1 MSPELRQKLKKA
13 LTGRTSVDMGQFQF
27 LNLERVRARAGADWP
42 RLREKV
48 YETSTQFIERRIS
61 PDDVMLRVQGG
72 FLIIFDAAD
81 VEASDEMVA
90 AISGEL
96 NTFFLGQAELAEV
109 RAEGEARDV
118 PTHELLDI
126 VARSQPH
133 DTAPEPAK
141 SAETETIRAG
151 ESTPPWRAAPVQ
163 ARDDDERTRWVE
175 GPKPEPR
182 GRPSMVAGKA
192 SASGG
197 PRPSWDDIVFKPC
210 WDSRNSVIS
219 HSLCVARKVIDG
231 FAYYGRETL
240 SGTADRDQHRQL
252 DRAIALAAQRGFQ
265 RARAAG
271 RGSMIVMPVHYD
283 SLSSVSRRMEYFK
296 ALHPIPEPARKF
308 FLLRVDGI
316 PDGAPMAQMQ
326 EVFRSM
332 KHFGAYVLAHH
343 SFGSQRLDRFE
354 SCGIGVLSAETP
366 KRVNDG
372 GVSEKDLL
380 ACVDWVTAGRALTA
394 DTCLT
399 QISNPAL
406 VEAAMSAGGRYF
418 SGPVIGPETDQPAAA
433 RRLSLADILNPPT
446 DDEEGDDT
454 FEID

>member
-1 MSPELRQKLKKA
+1 MSPEMRQKLKKA
-13 LTGRTSVDMGQFQF
+13 LAGRTSVDMGQFQF
-27 LNLERVRARAGADWP
+27 LNLERVRARAGEDWP
-42 RLREKV
+42 KLREKV
-48 YETSTQFIERRIS
+48 YETSTQFIERRIK

-72 FLIIFDAAD
+72 FLIIFKAAD
-81 VEASDEMVA
+81 VEAADEIVD

-96 NTFFLGQAELAEV
+96 NTFFLGQPELAEV

-133 DTAPEPAK
+133 EPEPDPKKPAKVAPVRGGEQAPPWQTAPVKE
-141 SAETETIRAG
+141 
-151 ESTPPWRAAPVQ
+151 
-163 ARDDDERTRWVE
+163 RDDDDRTRWVE
-175 GPKPEPR
+175 GPRPEPR
-182 GRPSMVAGKA
+182 GRPSIVAGA
-192 SASGG
+192 SPASSG

-210 WDSRNSVIS
+210 WDSRKAVIS

-240 SGTADRDQHRQL
+240 SGSADRDQHRQL

-265 RARAAG
+265 RARAAKRAG
-271 RGSMIVMPVHYD
+271 MIVVPVHYD
-283 SLSSVSRRMEYFK
+283 SLSSVSRRMAYFK
-296 ALHPIPEPARKF
+296 VLQPIPEPARKF

-343 SFGSQRLDRFE
+343 AFGSQRLDRFE

-366 KRVNDG
+366 ARLNDG

-380 ACVDWVTAGRALTA
+380 ACVDWVTAGRSLTA
-394 DTCLT
+394 DTWLT
-399 QISNPAL
+399 QIGNPAL
-406 VEAAMSAGGRYF
+406 VEAAMSAGVRYF
-418 SGPVIGPETDQPAAA
+418 SGPVIGQESDQPIPA
-433 RRLSLADILNPPT
+433 RRLGLADILNPPT

>member
-13 LTGRTSVDMGQFQF
+13 LAGRSSVDMGQFQF
-27 LNLERVRARAGADWP
+27 LNLERVKARAGSDWP

-48 YETSTQFIERRIS
+48 YETSTQFIERRIE

-72 FLIIFDAAD
+72 FLIIFGAAD
-81 VEASDEMVA
+81 VEAADEMVA

-96 NTFFLGQAELAEV
+96 NSFFLGQSDLTEV

-118 PTHELLDI
+118 PTSELLDI

-133 DTAPEPAK
+133 EPDAEPERSRASEPVRG
-141 SAETETIRAG
+141 AEAA
-151 ESTPPWRAAPVQ
+151 PPWRAAPTKE
-163 ARDDDERTRWVE
+163 RDDEERTRWVE

-182 GRPSMVAGKA
+182 ARPSMIAGAAPA
-192 SASGG
+192 SSG

-210 WDSRNSVIS
+210 WDSQKSVIS

-240 SGTADRDQHRQL
+240 SGAADRDQHRQL

-271 RGSMIVMPVHYD
+271 HASMIVVPVHYD
-283 SLSSVSRRMEYFK
+283 SLSSVSRRMEYFS

-343 SFGSQRLDRFE
+343 SFGSKRLDRFE

-366 KRVNDG
+366 KRLNDG
-372 GVSEKDLL
+372 SVSELDLL
-380 ACVDWVTAGRALTA
+380 SCVEWVAAARSLTA
-394 DTCLT
+394 ETCLT
-399 QISNPAL
+399 QISSPAL
-406 VEAAMSAGGRYF
+406 VEAAMSAGIRYF
-418 SGPVIGPETDQPAAA
+418 SGPIIGKETDQPAPA
-433 RRLSLADILNPPT
+433 RRLGLAEILNPPA
-446 DDEEGDDT
+446 DDDDGGT